1 MEIQY
6 YEIDEPFSGEY
17 TEEECPECGRERVM
31 LCQDGKGIVKNVVGV
46 LRTMSIKVNKEKLQ
60 KIYKEKK

>member
-17 TEEECPECGRERVM
+17 TEEECPECTRERIM
-31 LCQDGKGIVKNVVGV
+31 LCQDGKRHCEKCGWCIEDNGYQGEWYQV
-46 LRTMSIKVNKEKLQ
+46 KEKVW
-60 KIYKEKK
+60 K

>member
-1 MEIQY
+1 MNHSVGNTLRKNVLNVAGKGLCYAKME
-6 YEIDEPFSGEY
+6 
-17 TEEECPECGRERVM
+17 
-31 LCQDGKGIVKNVVGV
+31 KGIVKNVVGV

>member
-31 LCQDGKGIVKNVVGV
+31 LCQDGK
-46 LRTMSIKVNKEKLQ
+46 RHCEKCGWCIEDNEYQ
-60 KIYKEKK
+60 GE